1 MFDLSRRNK
10 WVVFDGPIDTHW
22 VENLNTALDDNRK
35 LCLNSGET
43 IRISE
48 EINLIFEVDSLH
60 AASPATISRCGMI
73 YVAPQNIKLTS
84 IFT

>member
-1 MFDLSRRNK
+1 M
-10 WVVFDGPIDTHW
+10 FDGPIDHYW

-48 EINLIFEVDSLH
+48 DINMIFEVDSLS

-73 YVAPQNIKLTS
+73 YVSP
-84 IFT
+84 